1 MQRFLIVHG
10 SCEKY
15 DDVFVEAGN
24 NAAEDPGT
32 LLLPAESSALFRSRD
47 R

>member
-24 NAAEDPGT
+24 NEAEDPGT
-32 LLLPAESSALFRSRD
+32 LLPAESSALFRSRD